1 MRKTLVGIATVIS
14 LVASSNVAFADAAKP
29 GQSMTHMKTL
39 AGISATLEGQ
49 GILLYVQG
57 GATSAVAGESVSSVD
72 GQVVFHIPVT
82 GAKNGVKHVGS
93 NIVFFNSAN
102 NKQVQ
107 LKNPIIDLSKGTISA
122 VIPQGTGEAT
132 TVLQITN
139 ASTLKPVVTKDR
151 KTSLKTTAYKGAA
164 LSLAPG
170 IGAAL
175 SSLLELPE
183 GSIPENLA
191 FATADVSLY
200 SKLKSKR

>member
-14 LVASSNVAFADAAKP
+14 LVASSNFAFADAAKP

-57 GATSAVAGESVSSVD
+57 GATSAVAGESVSSAD
-72 GQVVFHIPVT
+72 GQVVFHIPIT

-107 LKNPIIDLSKGTISA
+107 LKNPIIDLGKGTISA

-139 ASTLKPVVTKDR
+139 ASTLKPAVTKDR
-151 KTSLKTTAYKGAA
+151 KASLKTTAYKGAA